1 MSLTALVPITREEPR
16 VSPEELP
23 KSEAQAGAGCWQQSA
38 RLWRWKEGRNAP
50 LCHALPRLSPRS
62 PCCSSHS
69 PCSAHPAPL
78 AAYAPGL
85 QELCHRQPA
94 HLALKDTRTRQG
106 EQSFRSRW
114 MMSSTMQ
121 LAAAEVASIAAC
133 SSYGITFFGVLLKN
147 ISYLLHF
154 VQGNLEYFLLSA

>member
-94 HLALKDTRTRQG
+94 HLALKDTKNTAGRAKLS
-106 EQSFRSRW
+106 EQMDDELHDAAGSSRSGQYCCLFKLW
-114 MMSSTMQ
+114 DHF
-121 LAAAEVASIAAC
+121 LWGFAE
-133 SSYGITFFGVLLKN
+133 K
-147 ISYLLHF
+147 H
-154 VQGNLEYFLLSA
+154 